1 MKLIHFDSNTINNRI
16 KNAIQERLRCKAKS
30 LPEDVHIHIGPKP
43 PLSGPGATIRKAA
56 LERPLYNYIFLDYN
70 STFSLDRLI
79 HGTSSKKMAM
89 FFVAVP
95 STSGWNDKNEIT

>member
-56 LERPLYNYIFLDYN
+56 LERPLYNYIF
-70 STFSLDRLI
+70 RLQLNI
-79 HGTSSKKMAM
+79 FIGPSQSRNFFKEYGHVLCGSSEYI
-89 FFVAVP
+89 
-95 STSGWNDKNEIT
+95 WLE